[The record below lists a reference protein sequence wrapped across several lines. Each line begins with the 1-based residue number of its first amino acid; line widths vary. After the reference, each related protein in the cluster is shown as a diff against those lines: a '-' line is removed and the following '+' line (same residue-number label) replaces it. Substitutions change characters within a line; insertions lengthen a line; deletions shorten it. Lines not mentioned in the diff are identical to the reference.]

1 MLFIAPYISETS
13 VKVKGTAMT
22 DVSDIYGKVIIHF
35 THTLL
40 EELLTCP
47 IAKARD
53 FTGLCDQGQNN
64 V

>member
-1 MLFIAPYISETS
+1 
-13 VKVKGTAMT
+13 MT
-22 DVSDIYGKVIIHF
+22 DVSDIYGKIIRHF

-40 EELLTCP
+40 EELLTLL

-53 FTGLCDQGQNN
+53 FTGLCDKVQNN